1 MTATLIRG
9 MAPEDYHAHPALS
22 RSRLKILLDGTPLDF
37 KEAPPVE
44 ETAAM
49 RLGTAAHL
57 AILEPERFRDLVRP
71 MPDFGDG
78 RTKEAKTAKAAW
90 LEANPGKIAVP
101 EEDYAAAAKAARLVR
116 SRPGPALAL
125 ARGDAEVSIFWH
137 QDDTLCKSRPDFLDL
152 ERRIVCD
159 VKTTKRDLDD
169 RQVVSILVDQYAAMQ
184 AAMVN
189 CAAHALTG
197 ETVTPY
203 LLVVRLVEP
212 VDIRLVHV
220 TDEWLEFGES
230 QFLAALRIYRECVAA
245 GQWPGWSERDV
256 TTVPMP
262 EWLRKR
268 AETLSIANTTAAAGA
283 A

>member
-1 MTATLIRG
+1 MRG
-9 MAPEDYHAHPALS
+9 LAPEDYHAHPALS

-37 KEAPPVE
+37 AQAPPVE

-57 AILEPERFRDLVRP
+57 ALLEPERFRDLVRP

-78 RTKEAKTAKAAW
+78 RTKEAKLAKAAW
-90 LEANPGKIAVP
+90 LEANPGRIAVP
-101 EEDYAAAAKAARLVR
+101 EDDYRAAQKAATLVRERTGPAAALR
-116 SRPGPALAL
+116 
-125 ARGDAEVSIFWH
+125 RGDAEVSIFWH

-203 LLVVRLVEP
+203 LLVVRLAAP
-212 VDIRLVHV
+212 VDIRLVQV
-220 TDEWLEFGES
+220 TDEWLEYGEA
-230 QFLAALRIYRECVAA
+230 QFLAALKTYRECVAA
-245 GQWPGWSERDV
+245 GQWPGWSDRNV
-256 TTVPMP
+256 TTVALPD
-262 EWLRKR
+262 WARKR
-268 AETLSIANTTAAAGA
+268 AETLNLANAS
-283 A
+283 